1 MKPEC
6 FYKGSGFL
14 SHTVAY
20 QNIPILSDIFGQ
32 KPQVAGF
39 QDVILGDEQIKAL
52 LADLK
57 GFPQI
62 EKLGNLWQNYM
73 LAGIEHAVPGFG
85 SILSGMTGTTE
96 EELKQAGQLMQGIM
110 PADVI
115 AKTFSTGAMQNL
127 LSGAGASPMAAANQA
142 RNFGLTSLDLMNQ
155 GANLLGNASQR
166 WGQLSQFG
174 AATTM
179 PIQNMLIT
187 PQQQAQQTESN
198 RLIQRQIQQER
209 YNVAAAP
216 NPIAKGLS
224 DIVMYLTGQY
234 LGALG
239 GGKLGGGGGGLPQAG
254 NAAATA
260 GTSDWMSNI
269 LQGTGGGATGA
280 PGAAGGA
287 NVAADPMAA
296 FYGLS
301 ASPTDITSSSPI
313 NFNIGTGVT
322 PGFGMTSTDPWA
334 GTFTDPT
341 MMGLGGSAWSGYTPP
356 LYGTSDFAG
365 TANPVTNYGF

>member
-322 PGFGMTSTDPWA
+322 PGFGTTDPWSGA
-334 GTFTDPT
+334 LSDPS
-341 MMGLGGSAWSGYTPP
+341 MFGGLGGSAWSGYTPP